1 MKGRR
6 LHVAQINFLPA
17 PKGLAATK
25 VFEQWP
31 SLLDIPEAA
40 ASAGVRVSVIQA
52 AMRREQV
59 TRSDVDY
66 HFVDVSEADTAMH
79 RSRDFAALLDELKA
93 DVLHVHGLGFAEDAF
108 AIARHL
114 PRLPILFQDH
124 ADRPPRWW
132 RRPRWRYWYAS
143 AAGVAFTSTELAR
156 PFIKAGLFAPCMQV
170 FAIPESSCRFTL
182 GDRAKARA
190 ETGLYGDPC
199 VLWVGH
205 LNAGKDPLTVLD
217 GIAQAAVELP
227 DLQLWCAFGNAPLL
241 ADVQQRVANDP
252 RLAGRVHL
260 LGKVPHARIER
271 LMQSAD
277 LFVSGSHAE
286 SCGYALLEAM
296 ACGAVPIVTDIPSF
310 RMLTGGGRIGELWP
324 CGEAARL
331 AEALLRAAF
340 NRSSP
345 AEVRAYFDETLSFAA
360 VGRQWASAYAQVH
373 ESRQGG
379 AR

>member
-1 MKGRR
+1 M
-6 LHVAQINFLPA
+6 HVAQINFLPA
-17 PKGLAATK
+17 PKGLAAAE

-40 ASAGVRVSVIQA
+40 ASAGIRVSVIQA
-52 AMRREQV
+52 AMQQERV
-59 TRSDVDY
+59 TRNDVDY
-66 HFVDVSEADTAMH
+66 HFVDVSEAGAVMH
-79 RSRDFAALLDELKA
+79 RSRDFASLLDDLKV
-93 DVLHVHGLGFAEDAF
+93 DVLHVHGLGFAEDAYG
-108 AIARHL
+108 IARHL

-124 ADRPPRWW
+124 ADRLPRWW

-143 AAGVAFTSTELAR
+143 AAGVAFTTAELAR
-156 PFIKAGLFAPCMQV
+156 PFIKAGLFAPRMKV
-170 FAIPESSCRFTL
+170 FAIPESSCRFAL
-182 GDRAKARA
+182 GDREQVRA
-190 ETGLYGDPC
+190 ETGLHGDPC

-217 GIAQAAVELP
+217 GIAQAAIELP

-277 LFVSGSHAE
+277 LFVSGSRAE

-310 RMLTGGGRIGELWP
+310 RALTGDGRIGELWS
-324 CGEAARL
+324 CGDAARL
-331 AEALLRAAF
+331 ADALLRAAF
-340 NRSSP
+340 NRPSP
-345 AEVRAYFDETLSFAA
+345 AKVRAYFNETLSFAA
-360 VGRQWASAYAQVH
+360 VGRHWANAYTQVH
-373 ESRQGG
+373 ESRQGST
-379 AR
+379 R

>member
-1 MKGRR
+1 M
-6 LHVAQINFLPA
+6 HAVQINFLPA
-17 PKGLAATK
+17 PKGLAAAE

-52 AMRREQV
+52 AMRQERV

-66 HFVDVSEADTAMH
+66 HFVDISEAGAAMY
-79 RSRDFAALLDELKA
+79 RARDFASLLDELQA
-93 DVLHVHGLGFAEDAF
+93 DLLHVHGLGFAEDAF
-108 AIARHL
+108 AISRHL

-132 RRPRWRYWYAS
+132 RRPRWRHWYAS
-143 AAGVAFTSTELAR
+143 AGGVAFTTAELAR
-156 PFIKAGLFAPCMQV
+156 PFIKAGLFAPRMPV
-170 FAIPESSCRFTL
+170 FAIPESSCRFAL
-182 GDRAKARA
+182 GERAQARA
-190 ETGLYGDPC
+190 ETGLHGDPC

-217 GIAQAAVELP
+217 GIARAASQLP
-227 DLQLWCAFGNAPLL
+227 ELQLWCAFGNAPLL
-241 ADVQQRVANDP
+241 ADVQRRVADDP
-252 RLAGRVHL
+252 RLAGRLHL

-277 LFVSGSHAE
+277 MFVSGSRSE

-296 ACGAVPIVTDIPSF
+296 ACGALPIVTDIPSF
-310 RMLTGGGRIGELWP
+310 RALTDGGRIGELWP
-324 CGEAARL
+324 CGDAARL
-331 AEALLRAAF
+331 AEALLRAA
-340 NRSSP
+340 RHRPSP
-345 AEVRAYFDETLSFAA
+345 AEVRAHFDARLSFSAI
-360 VGRQWASAYAQVH
+360 GRQWANAYAHV
-373 ESRQGG
+373 QGD